1 MLLCK
6 TAEIQRITFHSLVI
20 NLLSRA
26 LSSCFCIMQWN
37 RAHGMT
43 IIEVLLI
50 RCQYIKLA
58 LTNSYGNRR
67 WIVVMEDWQVMQWCL
82 IFVDSCHVLGEIHHS
97 KAAGTYSSFP
107 FWIVFRINWTYA
119 HIFRYTNVRKERFN
133 ASNFEKRLCL
143 MSTDSLLAKIVANAL
158 NWAVLPLRDVRR
170 IKRLFHFS
178 SKCRLSKK
186 SACTIKDIP
195 T

>member
-67 WIVVMEDWQVMQWCL
+67 
-82 IFVDSCHVLGEIHHS
+82 
-97 KAAGTYSSFP
+97 
-107 FWIVFRINWTYA
+107 
-119 HIFRYTNVRKERFN
+119 
-133 ASNFEKRLCL
+133 
-143 MSTDSLLAKIVANAL
+143 
-158 NWAVLPLRDVRR
+158 
-170 IKRLFHFS
+170 
-178 SKCRLSKK
+178 
-186 SACTIKDIP
+186 
-195 T
+195 